1 MKRKIKNIIL
11 IVILVL
17 GITGIY
23 LSGMPSGN
31 NMGTPPDM
39 NNSDSS
45 DSNKSSG
52 NPPSGEKPSGKPVK
66 AETENLIH
74 NIWFF
79 ILLALIIYVTIND
92 IIKLF

>member
-17 GITGIY
+17 GITGIF
-23 LSGMPSGN
+23 LTLNHAKNNLKSSSTEMSEQSGMPSGN

-52 NPPSGEKPSGKPVK
+52 NPSSG
-66 AETENLIH
+66 
-74 NIWFF
+74 
-79 ILLALIIYVTIND
+79 
-92 IIKLF
+92 